1 MLIVSQILAKIPLLS
16 TQLYVWVLSWQLSL
30 DYTWLKLNP
39 ISTPFSHSIFS
50 SWGNYLP
57 IVIHISNAGVL
68 LYFVFFKVYMESF
81 SCESLLP
88 PMYITNS
95 LFSFFSHS
103 YHSSHYIVFFGL
115 KFEKSCLLP
124 NKLSLLFVPSVFCSL
139 ENIYSERL
147 NF

>member
-1 MLIVSQILAKIPLLS
+1 MVPQILAKIPLLS

-68 LYFVFFKVYMESF
+68 LYFISSRSIWNHSVVSHYCLPCISLIHFFLFFLTLTTLV
-81 SCESLLP
+81 
-88 PMYITNS
+88 TT
-95 LFSFFSHS
+95 LFSLAWNLRRVVS
-103 YHSSHYIVFFGL
+103 YQT
-115 KFEKSCLLP
+115 SCLFCLYP
-124 NKLSLLFVPSVFCSL
+124 LYFVL
-139 ENIYSERL
+139 
-147 NF
+147 